1 MFDVLTNN
9 PYKSAILLAKGER
22 ANPMEIGIFK
32 YDNGLYLMISIRSF
46 PYRIDNVLHKVSGQ
60 PDTNRLD
67 FSFFLKLSLH
77 CHIPSPCFRIIKE
90 EKALLVL

>member
-60 PDTNRLD
+60 PDNIKNLNKQNKHLFHT
-67 FSFFLKLSLH
+67 SSKVFLEFPKSCLS
-77 CHIPSPCFRIIKE
+77 P
-90 EKALLVL
+90 